1 MAQTISPW
9 RLGKCQD
16 VSVVAA
22 SAVTTDPAGSVHA
35 VLISSTTDCH
45 IRIGMNPVAVVGDTM
60 IRAGW
65 PPLVFGI
72 SQGEQVAAIRDSAD
86 GTLYVTELT
95 H

>member
-1 MAQTISPW
+1 
-9 RLGKCQD
+9 
-16 VSVVAA
+16 
-22 SAVTTDPAGSVHA
+22 
-35 VLISSTTDCH
+35 
-45 IRIGMNPVAVVGDTM
+45 MNPVAVVGDTM